1 MQSSHKSGFTLI
13 ELLVVIAI
21 IAILAAIL
29 FPVFAQA
36 KAAAKR
42 TSDLSNNKQLSLGVA
57 MYMNDSD
64 DMTPLFRV
72 VANGN
77 DWWTA
82 RMMNWKDFTSPYIKN
97 GGRPYNNGVPYT
109 VPDNGGIFQSP
120 IGDAPWSDV
129 TPIYWGWPLAE
140 GPGDETT
147 RFPRGYSLNQDAG
160 RNEGGGP
167 VNGNVAPGIIADW
180 EVTGL
185 NGTVGS
191 ETQLSNGANTIMI
204 VNQRVYFPGA
214 WAAEM
219 GYECSANGLPE
230 GGSPLSCIQST
241 HNRGMNVAFF
251 DGHAKNVMGQATVGT
266 ADMWDALKAYDL
278 ASPGY
283 WQGLINGVSS
293 TNMNNGPT
301 EWTTAQ

>member
-1 MQSSHKSGFTLI
+1 MVQSMNKQGLKSGAFTLI

-42 TSDLSNNKQLSLGVA
+42 TSDLSNNKQLGLGVL

-72 VANGN
+72 VAVGS

-82 RMMNWKDFTSPYIKN
+82 GTTGWKDETSPYIKN
-97 GGRPYNNGVPYT
+97 GGRPFNNGIPYT

-120 IGDAPWSDV
+120 ISDAPWSDV
-129 TPIYWGWPLAE
+129 TPIYWGWPLAQ

-147 RFPRGYSLNQDAG
+147 RFPRGYALNQDAG

-167 VNGNVAPGIIADW
+167 VNGNVANGIIADW

-185 NGTVGS
+185 NGAVGS
-191 ETQLSNGANTIMI
+191 ETQLSNVANTILI
-204 VNQRVYFPGA
+204 ANARDYFLGA
-214 WAAEM
+214 WVDEM
-219 GYECSANGLPE
+219 GYTCDANGLP
-230 GGSPLSCIQST
+230 GGGNQLSCIQST
-241 HNRGMNVAFF
+241 KNRGMNVAYF
-251 DGHAKNVMGQATVGT
+251 DGHAKNINGQYSVGT
-266 ADMWDALKAYDL
+266 QDPWDALAAYEL

-283 WQGLINGVSS
+283 RQNL
-293 TNMNNGPT
+293 MNAVNAIP
-301 EWTTAQ
+301 EWTQ

>member
-1 MQSSHKSGFTLI
+1 MKTQDPNPRAFTLI

-42 TSDLSNNKQLSLGVA
+42 TSDLSNVKQLALGVM

-72 VANGN
+72 VENGG

-82 RMMNWKDFTSPYIKN
+82 KMTGWKDFTSPYIKN
-97 GGRPYNNGVPYT
+97 GGRPYNNGLPYT
-109 VPDNGGIFQSP
+109 IAGNGGIFQSP
-120 IGDAPWSDV
+120 ISDAPWSDI
-129 TPIYWGWPLAE
+129 TPIYWGWPLAQ

-167 VNGNVAPGIIADW
+167 VNGNVAPGIIADF

-191 ETQLSNGANTIMI
+191 ETQLSNGASTILI
-204 VNQRVYFPGA
+204 ANQRSYFLGS
-214 WAAEM
+214 WAAM
-219 GYECSANGLPE
+219 VGYTCSSNGLP
-230 GGSPLSCIQST
+230 GGGNQLSCIQGT
-241 HNRGMNVAFF
+241 GNRGLNVSFY
-251 DGHAKNVMGQATVGT
+251 DGHAKNVKAQATVGT
-266 ADMWDALKAYDL
+266 DDLWDCLGAYEL
-278 ASPGY
+278 AQPGY
-283 WQGLINGVSS
+283 HKNLINA
-293 TNMNNGPT
+293 TNAIP
-301 EWTTAQ
+301 EWTR

>member
-1 MQSSHKSGFTLI
+1 MKTQSTNSRAFTLI

-42 TSDLSNNKQLSLGVA
+42 TTDLSNNKQISLGVL
-57 MYMNDSD
+57 MYMNDVD
-64 DMTPLFRV
+64 DMTPIFRTV
-72 VANGN
+72 INGG

-82 RMMNWKDFTSPYIKN
+82 KMMSWKDSTGGYIKN

-109 VPDNGGIFQSP
+109 VPDNGGIFQSS
-120 IGDAPWSDV
+120 IHDAPWSDV

-160 RNEGGGP
+160 RNEGGAP
-167 VNGNVAPGIIADW
+167 VNGAVAKGIIADW
-180 EVTGL
+180 EVNTL
-185 NGTVGS
+185 QSAVGS
-191 ETQLSNGANTIMI
+191 ETQLTNGAGTIMI
-204 VNQRVYFPGA
+204 ANQRVFFTGA
-214 WAAEM
+214 WVAEM
-219 GYECSANGLPE
+219 GYTCDANGLPG
-230 GGSPLSCIQST
+230 GGSQLSCIQST

-251 DGHAKNVMGQATVGT
+251 DGHAKNVKGQETVGKS
-266 ADMWDALKAYDL
+266 DMWDALAAYEL

-283 WQGLINGVSS
+283 WQGVINA
-293 TNMNNGPT
+293 TNAIP
-301 EWTTAQ
+301 EWTK